1 MDARV
6 TAPYL
11 ILGLILLA
19 CAVTPVLSDTSFET
33 AMLRAQKGDLLM
45 TENRYDEAISAY
57 SESVTLDP
65 YNSIAWNKMGNAY
78 RAAGR
83 NSEALSAFQK
93 AVKLDPYY
101 TGAWDNIGDVQ
112 SLLGNYSEAVK
123 TYDRALASNPNDI
136 YALVARGINLQVLG
150 KEEDAKKSFQEAVSI
165 ADRELRVHPNEAKFD
180 ASLWTNRGNA
190 LFRLQQYTEALS
202 SYDRA
207 LAVNPKQ
214 DEAIRN
220 RNAVLS
226 LMETGNSSI
235 INVTREP
242 GGTPPET
249 PPRGTPVS
257 LAIVIFGIGLAAAF
271 LIFRKR

>member
-1 MDARV
+1 MDAKV

-19 CAVTPVLSDTSFET
+19 CAVKPVLSDTSFET
-33 AMLRAQKGDLLM
+33 AMLLAQKGDLLM

-83 NSEALSAFQK
+83 NTDALSAFQK
-93 AVKLDPYY
+93 AVKLDPSY
-101 TGAWDNIGDVQ
+101 TRAWDNIGDVQ
-112 SLLGNYSEAVK
+112 SLLGNYTDAVK
-123 TYDRALASNPNDI
+123 TYDRALATNPNDL

-150 KEEDAKKSFQEAVSI
+150 KEADAKNSFQEAVDI
-165 ADRELRVHPNEAKFD
+165 ADRELRVHPNEAKYD
-180 ASLWTNRGNA
+180 ATLWTNRGNA

-207 LAVNPKQ
+207 LTVNPKQ

-226 LMETGNSSI
+226 LMETENTSF
-235 INVTREP
+235 INETREP
-242 GGTPPET
+242 GSTPTNTARNGTP
-249 PPRGTPVS
+249 GS
-257 LAIVIFGIGLAAAF
+257 LAIVFLAIGAVAALF
-271 LIFRKR
+271 IFRKH